1 MQMTIGQYLRAH
13 REHMGYR
20 LEDVSASINIRAAQL
35 RAIENGQIEML
46 PGMTYAVGFVKT
58 YASFLN
64 LDANAVAQKFREE
77 HADGIPVKN
86 KKKIKKTI
94 TDDPYSDNRVPG
106 LPILGVALL
115 FLLMCFSVWWFLKP
129 DMAKQVEALNQ
140 VPPPPVVETA
150 SDNIEIPVSELP
162 STEQEAPDTG
172 QSDLDELPDD
182 DADTIEAVAAEEP
195 IKPLALSEKEELKEI
210 VDPPRIVISA
220 METTW
225 VEIMDGSRRSL
236 YRQLLQKGD
245 SFAVPNS
252 EFIYLSTG
260 NAGAL
265 TYAVDGKKLL
275 PIGATGDILREIK
288 LTPEILLEK
297 SQ

>member
-1 MQMTIGQYLRAH
+1 MTIGQYLRAH